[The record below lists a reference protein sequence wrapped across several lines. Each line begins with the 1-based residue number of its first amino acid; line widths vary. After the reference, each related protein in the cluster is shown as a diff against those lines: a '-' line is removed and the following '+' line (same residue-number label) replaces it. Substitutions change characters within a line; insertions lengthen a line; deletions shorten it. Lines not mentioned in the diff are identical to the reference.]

1 MRVNDLKTKS
11 GVSLKKDLKL
21 VVLGLVIVFSFAI
34 YTLKL
39 FSMQV
44 LEGEVYRQQSEDI
57 SSRVKTIP
65 AQRGEIYDR
74 NATVPMV
81 VNTDSFAVDVTPGE
95 IPQGKYDTVAAKLAE
110 ILDIDK
116 KLIDSKIP
124 DNVRRSYTAIEVKS
138 SVPFSMVS
146 DIAENKND
154 LPGVSWRS
162 KPLRS

>member
-11 GVSLKKDLKL
+11 GESLKRDFKL
-21 VVLGLVIVFSFAI
+21 IVLTLIIFVSFAV

-44 LEGEVYRQQSEDI
+44 LEGADYRQQSEDI

-81 VNTDSFAVDVTPGE
+81 VNTDSFAVDVIPGE

-110 ILDIDK
+110 ILQIDK
-116 KLIDSKIP
+116 KFIDGIS
-124 DNVRRSYTAIEVKS
+124 
-138 SVPFSMVS
+138 
-146 DIAENKND
+146 
-154 LPGVSWRS
+154 
-162 KPLRS
+162 

>member
-11 GVSLKKDLKL
+11 GVSLKRDFKL
-21 VVLGLVIVFSFAI
+21 VVLALIILCSFAI

-44 LEGEVYRQQSEDI
+44 LEGAQYRQQSEDI

-81 VNTDSFAVDVTPGE
+81 VNTDSFAVEFSGA
-95 IPQGKYDTVAAKLAE
+95 GTVVFDLYV
-110 ILDIDK
+110 DG
-116 KLIDSKIP
+116 
-124 DNVRRSYTAIEVKS
+124 SYHS
-138 SVPFSMVS
+138 SVTLEFV
-146 DIAENKND
+146 D
-154 LPGVSWRS
+154 G
-162 KPLRS
+162 